1 MSLAKLE
8 NLLAQALALAASE
21 RAELAARLIDSLD
34 QSVDDDAPAAWDAE
48 IARRLSELDSGSV
61 KPVPWPELR
70 RRLLGR
76 LNDVSAP
83 GRGMNLLSDLS

>member
-1 MSLAKLE
+1 MSFARLE
-8 NLLAQALALAASE
+8 NLLTQALALAASE

-34 QSVDDDAPAAWDAE
+34 QSVDEDASAAWDAE
-48 IARRLSELDSGSV
+48 IARRVSELDSGSV

-76 LNDVSAP
+76 LDDASAA
-83 GRGMNLLSDLS
+83 